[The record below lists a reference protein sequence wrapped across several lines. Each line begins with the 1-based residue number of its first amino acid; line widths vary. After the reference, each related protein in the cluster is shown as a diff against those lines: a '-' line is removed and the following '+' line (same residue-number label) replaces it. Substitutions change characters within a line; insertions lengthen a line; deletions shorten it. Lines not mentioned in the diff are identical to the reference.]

1 MQDLIHRIKQLH
13 KECDQLPFS
22 LYASVKEQH
31 ILNVPIHKPLLIM
44 VLSGRKQIGKEFDI
58 EAGNFVFLS
67 NTPGINMRNIPDDT
81 EYFAVLIE
89 FEFDDFNCFPNKMIQ
104 SPKDD
109 VIHGAIEPLLM
120 QNLKQMIEWVAH
132 APSEIWGHR
141 RQELIIT
148 LEIL

>member
-58 EAGNFVFLS
+58 EAGKTSSKNSPPPTRHPPPPSIAHSASVCHAY
-67 NTPGINMRNIPDDT
+67 TPCEQLKAMTVLHDD
-81 EYFAVLIE
+81 
-89 FEFDDFNCFPNKMIQ
+89 
-104 SPKDD
+104 
-109 VIHGAIEPLLM
+109 G
-120 QNLKQMIEWVAH
+120 VAF
-132 APSEIWGHR
+132 
-141 RQELIIT
+141 
-148 LEIL
+148 